1 MSGRI
6 TGQFALSNDKE
17 LYAKVDNVITR
28 TESNV
33 LLYSLRNPT
42 IFAGTCRRLVDMID

>member
-1 MSGRI
+1 M
-6 TGQFALSNDKE
+6 GQFSLSNEKE
-17 LYAKVDNVITR
+17 LYAKVDNVITL

-33 LLYSLRNPT
+33 LLFSQRKPT